1 MKTMQ
6 LQEFLKQEAIKLGLC
21 QQWQDEWGNPDV
33 DELCQKFIRGQDF
46 CIKHDFPNVGH
57 IREYFKREDLE
68 RNGIYCQPDVV
79 ASSVGQKNVIAMGN
93 AMVDVYVQEDSICDI
108 YVRHDSKVNLH
119 VGDRAFVYVTM
130 RDNGELEIKSK
141 GQGAKIKSSVFS
153 GTIDKVELIDT
164 IHYK

>member
-1 MKTMQ
+1 
-6 LQEFLKQEAIKLGLC
+6 
-21 QQWQDEWGNPDV
+21 
-33 DELCQKFIRGQDF
+33 
-46 CIKHDFPNVGH
+46 
-57 IREYFKREDLE
+57 
-68 RNGIYCQPDVV
+68 
-79 ASSVGQKNVIAMGN
+79 
-93 AMVDVYVQEDSICDI
+93 MVDVYVQEDSICDI

-130 RDNGELEIKSK
+130 RDNGMLEIKSK